1 MTSGLET
8 ERVYSYNP
16 GARTG
21 RAKTEVAKAE
31 SGGGVL
37 VEGQQPLPTMQ
48 LGVLGE
54 RSELPQRGSGLSP
67 DRRLFSPLR
76 MASPDTVILLI
87 LWTICH
93 AAIGGPRAPPPLVY
107 VPV

>member
-21 RAKTEVAKAE
+21 RAKTEGAKAE

-48 LGVLGE
+48 LGVLG
-54 RSELPQRGSGLSP
+54 SALNSPSGVRG
-67 DRRLFSPLR
+67 
-76 MASPDTVILLI
+76 
-87 LWTICH
+87 
-93 AAIGGPRAPPPLVY
+93 
-107 VPV
+107 